1 VYYSDSNR
9 EVIVQKIL
17 YSLAQPNSMFLALA
31 LVSIIGCS
39 PGSSETPMTDTSSE
53 EPREEHHE
61 IHWGYKGEEGPDH
74 WAGLSEEFALCAS
87 GEEQSPID
95 LTSVAPIDGMP
106 LGRLLGETVLTDDQR
121 ETVLEIIDNGHTI
134 QVTPNLQLSIV
145 VDDEVYELV
154 QYHFHAPSEHMI
166 DGEHAPL
173 EVHFVHKS
181 AAGELAVLGALVEEG
196 EYDPRREALL
206 SALPDGAGDKSR
218 IEDLYITIDEFW
230 PMPTRFYRYEGSLTT
245 PPCSEGVQWVVMA
258 DKLQLS
264 ADQIA
269 ELASHLH
276 DNNRPVQPLNERTL
290 TLVSAEDAED

>member
-1 VYYSDSNR
+1 M
-9 EVIVQKIL
+9 QKNL
-17 YSLAQPNSMFLALA
+17 FSQARPNAIFQALT
-31 LVSIIGCS
+31 LVSIIACS
-39 PGSSETPMTDTSSE
+39 PGSSETSKPDTSSGESHDQHE
-53 EPREEHHE
+53 EV
-61 IHWGYKGEEGPDH
+61 HWGYEGEEGPGR
-74 WAGLSEEFALCAS
+74 WAGLREEYALCAS

-95 LTSVAPIDGMP
+95 LTGVAPIDGMP

-134 QVTPNLQLSIV
+134 QVTPSLQLSIV

-154 QYHFHAPSEHMI
+154 QYHFHAPSEHTI

-196 EYDPRREALL
+196 EYDPRRDAVL
-206 SALPDGAGDKSR
+206 SSLPDRPGDNRR
-218 IEDLYITIDEFW
+218 IEDLYIAIDEFW

-245 PPCSEGVQWVVMA
+245 PPCSEGVKWIVMA

-264 ADQIA
+264 AGQIA
-269 ELASHLH
+269 ELVSPLH

-290 TLVSAEDAED
+290 SLVYAEDSGD